1 MTNYFSNKVYFM
13 NIRSAFLFFFLAVL
27 FVPNM
32 DCHAQSRFMVMSD
45 MHVLDRSLFD
55 ETSSFEGNP
64 RLVENSAELFDLAIQ
79 RIEEVCPDFLLIP
92 GDMTNEGEK
101 VSHEYVSGQL
111 NALVTKGI
119 KVLVI
124 PGNHDV
130 NNPNASSYLSGSSA
144 KVPSVSSEEFQSI
157 YAHCGYEDAIAK
169 FGLSY
174 LAYPCDGLAV
184 LCLDSRKPDTSTT
197 HYSEGGLT
205 EETLA
210 WAEKMAR
217 LARLQG
223 RAVIGMMHHPVM
235 EHFDGHA
242 QLAPTYIANQSSGY
256 PALSDVQ
263 KRLVNAGIGVMFTGH
278 YHLQSVQHEVI
289 EDKEFWD
296 VMTGSLSSY
305 PMPLRMGTV
314 SSGGSIDFS
323 SELIGSYQDQGKVR
337 NQNTTKGM
345 FATLANRLYPK
356 ISAMSSNPLLK
367 LFSSSLSLPKSAEEI
382 RIGLIEN
389 MLDSYTVLIN
399 SLSAGDEN
407 KDDPDPKYNAAIND
421 FDAYIKTM
429 ASGSAQ
435 SLLLRVV
442 NNMGEYTQ
450 MQSMNKSVFY
460 NYKTEETNVVADN
473 ANGIKTIAPISAIDK
488 DDNNQVEIEETIE
501 AAINIRLGNTISGI
515 TSSDIEFDG
524 QKGFSISDIVALIRL
539 LTK

>member
-1 MTNYFSNKVYFM
+1 M

-32 DCHAQSRFMVMSD
+32 NCLAQSRFMVMSD

-64 RLVENSAELFDLAIQ
+64 RLVENSAELFDLAIH

-130 NNPNASSYLSGSSA
+130 NNPNASSYLSGSSV
-144 KVPSVSSEEFQSI
+144 KVSSVSSEEFQSI

-256 PALSDVQ
+256 PSLADVQ

-305 PMPLRMGTV
+305 PMPMRSGTILAD
-314 SSGGSIDFS
+314 GSLSFT
-323 SELIGSYQDQGKVR
+323 SELVGEYQDSGKKR
-337 NQNTTKGM
+337 TENTTKGM
-345 FATLANRLYPK
+345 FATLAHRLYPK
-356 ISAMSSNPLLK
+356 FEQKKEELSQYSQL
-367 LFSSSLSLPKSAEEI
+367 LSLPNDEGEI
-382 RIGLIEN
+382 VSGMN
-389 MLDSYTVLIN
+389 TYMLDSYTELIN
-399 SLSAGDEN
+399 SLSSGDE
-407 KDDPDPKYNAAIND
+407 DQDSPQVKYDNSMTAFDNYVKSMVTGGGFLKPIVQAALL
-421 FDAYIKTM
+421 AKV
-429 ASGSAQ
+429 Q
-435 SLLLRVV
+435 S
-442 NNMGEYTQ
+442 MDEYSQ

-473 ANGIKTIAPISAIDK
+473 ANAFNTIAPISAIDK
-488 DDNNQVEIEETIE
+488 DDNNQVEIEETVE
-501 AAINIRLGNTISGI
+501 AAINILLGNTISGI

-524 QKGFSISDIVALIRL
+524 QEGFSISDVVALIRL

>member
-1 MTNYFSNKVYFM
+1 M

-32 DCHAQSRFMVMSD
+32 DCLAQSRFMVMSD

-55 ETSSFEGNP
+55 DTSDFEGNP
-64 RLVENSAELFDLAIQ
+64 RLVEKSAELFDLAIQ
-79 RIEEVCPDFLLIP
+79 RIEEENPALLFIP

-101 VSHEYVSGQL
+101 VSHEYVSAKL
-111 NALVTKGI
+111 NALVAKGI

-130 NNPNASSYLSGSSA
+130 SNPNASSFLSGSSVN
-144 KVPSVSSEEFQSI
+144 VPSVSAEEFESI
-157 YAHCGYEDAIAK
+157 YASCGYEDAIEK

-205 EETLA
+205 EETLT

-256 PALSDVQ
+256 PALTDVQ

-289 EDKEFWD
+289 EDKELWD

-305 PMPLRMGTV
+305 PMPMRSGTILAN
-314 SSGGSIDFS
+314 GSLSFT
-323 SELIGSYQDQGKVR
+323 SELVGEYQDSGRKR
-337 NQNTTKGM
+337 TENTTKGM
-345 FATLANRLYPK
+345 FATLAHRLYPK
-356 ISAMSSNPLLK
+356 FEQKKEELSQYSQL
-367 LFSSSLSLPKSAEEI
+367 LSLPNDEGEI
-382 RIGLIEN
+382 VSGMN
-389 MLDSYTVLIN
+389 TYMLDSYTELIN
-399 SLSAGDEN
+399 SLSSGDEDQDSPQV
-407 KDDPDPKYNAAIND
+407 K
-421 FDAYIKTM
+421 FDNSMTAFENYVKSMVKGSGLIKSF
-429 ASGSAQ
+429 AEN
-435 SLLLRVV
+435 LLLAKVRS
-442 NNMGEYTQ
+442 MDEYKQ
-450 MQSMNKSVFY
+450 MQSMNMSVFF
-460 NYKTEETNVVADN
+460 NYKTEEANVVADN
-473 ANGIKTIAPISAIDK
+473 SNTLHTIAPIATIDQ
-488 DDNNQVEIEETIE
+488 NNDHQTEPAETID
-501 AAINIRLGNTISGI
+501 AAINILLGNTISGI

-524 QKGFSISDIVALIRL
+524 QKGFSISDVVALIQL
-539 LTK
+539 MMLQNKLEK

>member
-1 MTNYFSNKVYFM
+1 M

-32 DCHAQSRFMVMSD
+32 NCHAQSQFMVMSD

-79 RIEEVCPDFLLIP
+79 RIKEVCPDFLLIP

-111 NALVTKGI
+111 NALVAKGI

-130 NNPNASSYLSGSSA
+130 NNPNASSYLSGSSV
-144 KVPSVSSEEFQSI
+144 KVSSVSSEEFQTI
-157 YAHCGYEDAIAK
+157 YAKCGYDDAIAK

-223 RAVIGMMHHPVM
+223 RAVIGMMHHPIM

-256 PALSDVQ
+256 PVLADVQ

-278 YHLQSVQHEVI
+278 YHLQSVQHEVF
-289 EDKEFWD
+289 EDKELWD

-305 PMPLRMGTV
+305 PMPMRKGIISV
-314 SSGGSIDFS
+314 DGSLSFE
-323 SELIGSYQDQGKVR
+323 SELVGEYQELGKIR
-337 NQNTTKGM
+337 TQNTTKGM
-345 FATLANRLYPK
+345 FATLAHRLYPK
-356 ISAMSSNPLLK
+356 FEQKKEELSQYSQL
-367 LFSSSLSLPKSAEEI
+367 LSLPNNEGEI
-382 RIGLIEN
+382 VSGMN
-389 MLDSYTVLIN
+389 TYMLDSYTELIN
-399 SLSAGDEN
+399 SLSSGDEEQ
-407 KDDPDPKYNAAIND
+407 DYPQEKYNNSMTAFEN
-421 FDAYIKTM
+421 YVKSMVKGSGLIKSF
-429 ASGSAQ
+429 AEN
-435 SLLLRVV
+435 LLLAKVRS
-442 NNMGEYTQ
+442 MDEYKQ
-450 MQSMNKSVFY
+450 MQSMNMSVFF
-460 NYKTEETNVVADN
+460 NYKTEEANVVADN
-473 ANGIKTIAPISAIDK
+473 SNTLHTIAPIATIDQ
-488 DDNNQVEIEETIE
+488 NNDHQTEPAETID
-501 AAINIRLGNTISGI
+501 AAINILLGNTISGI

-524 QKGFSISDIVALIRL
+524 QKGFSISDVVALIQL
-539 LTK
+539 MMLQNKLEK